1 MNKPFIS
8 IIVPFYNVEKYARK
22 CIESLMEQ
30 TFRNIEIIL
39 VDDGSPDNCGT
50 IIDEYAAK
58 DTRIKAIHKQNG
70 GLSSARNAGIAE
82 ARGQWLTYLDSDD
95 TLYPDA
101 LARLMAATTENVDIV
116 VAGLSRDR
124 DVAAVTDDSVEIMS
138 GLTALERGL
147 YQRGVTTSA
156 CAKLFSRRVADGI
169 TFPDGL
175 YYEDLLYCVETLR
188 RSARVAVIGDVVY
201 YYRDNPSSFINT
213 FSPRRLD
220 VLRVTA
226 RVEELLEGDEELLRA
241 ARSRRLSACFNI
253 YGLLAVHDRD
263 GRYSDVSC
271 RCWTLIKDYRRD
283 SLFDPRVRLKNKV
296 GILLSYMGPRVFGCL
311 AGMVY

>member
-1 MNKPFIS
+1 MSGECACAVFS
-8 IIVPFYNVEKYARK
+8 DWEAII
-22 CIESLMEQ
+22 
-30 TFRNIEIIL
+30 
-39 VDDGSPDNCGT
+39 VDDGSTDST
-50 IIDEYAAK
+50 REIAAGFTVR
-58 DTRIKAIHKQNG
+58 DSRFRLVSTPNG

-101 LARLMAATTENVDIV
+101 LVKLMAATTENVDIV

-124 DVAAVTDDSVEIMS
+124 DVAAETDDSVEIMS

-156 CAKLFSRRVADGI
+156 CAKLFSRMVADGI

>member
-1 MNKPFIS
+1 MIS
-8 IIVPFYNVEKYARK
+8 VIIPAYNAQAYLRE
-22 CIESLMEQ
+22 CLESVLAQSFSDWEA
-30 TFRNIEIIL
+30 II
-39 VDDGSPDNCGT
+39 VDDGSTDST
-50 IIDEYAAK
+50 REIAAGFTVR
-58 DTRIKAIHKQNG
+58 DSRFRLVSTPNG

-101 LARLMAATTENVDIV
+101 LVKLMAATTENVDIV

-124 DVAAVTDDSVEIMS
+124 DVAAETDDSVEIMS

-156 CAKLFSRRVADGI
+156 CAKLFSRMVADGI

>member
-1 MNKPFIS
+1 MIS
-8 IIVPFYNVEKYARK
+8 VIIPAYNAQAYLRE
-22 CIESLMEQ
+22 CLESVLAQSFSDWEA
-30 TFRNIEIIL
+30 II
-39 VDDGSPDNCGT
+39 VDDGSTDST
-50 IIDEYAAK
+50 REIAAGFTVR
-58 DTRIKAIHKQNG
+58 DSRVRLVSTPNG

>member
-1 MNKPFIS
+1 
-8 IIVPFYNVEKYARK
+8 
-22 CIESLMEQ
+22 
-30 TFRNIEIIL
+30 
-39 VDDGSPDNCGT
+39 
-50 IIDEYAAK
+50 
-58 DTRIKAIHKQNG
+58 
-70 GLSSARNAGIAE
+70 
-82 ARGQWLTYLDSDD
+82 
-95 TLYPDA
+95 
-101 LARLMAATTENVDIV
+101 MAATTENVDIV

-271 RCWTLIKDYRRD
+271 RCWTLNGTIAATVSSTRACVLKTRWAYCSAIWAREFSAVLPGWSTDSGLSHRSCGRAPRRAAI
-283 SLFDPRVRLKNKV
+283 PT
-296 GILLSYMGPRVFGCL
+296 C
-311 AGMVY
+311 

>member
-1 MNKPFIS
+1 MIS
-8 IIVPFYNVEKYARK
+8 VIIPAYNAQAYLRECLESVLAQSFSDWEAIIVN
-22 CIESLMEQ
+22 
-30 TFRNIEIIL
+30 
-39 VDDGSPDNCGT
+39 DGSTDS
-50 IIDEYAAK
+50 
-58 DTRIKAIHKQNG
+58 TREIGLCFTARDSRFRLVSTPNG
-70 GLSSARNAGIAE
+70 GLSSARNTGIAE
-82 ARGQWLTYLDSDD
+82 ARGQWFTYLDSDD

-101 LARLMAATTENVDIV
+101 LARLMAAATENVDIV
-116 VAGLSRDR
+116 VAGFSRDR
-124 DVAAVTDDSVEIMS
+124 DAAAVTDGSVEIIS

-147 YQRGVTTSA
+147 YQRGVSTSA

-169 TFPDGL
+169 AFPDGL

-226 RVEELLEGDEELLRA
+226 RVEELLEGDEELQRA
-241 ARSRRLSACFNI
+241 ARDRRLSACFNI

-263 GRYSDVSC
+263 GRYSDVGC

-283 SLFDPRVRLKNKV
+283 SLFNPRVRLKNKL
-296 GILLSYMGPRVFGCL
+296 GILVSYMGRRVFGRL

>member
-1 MNKPFIS
+1 MIS
-8 IIVPFYNVEKYARK
+8 VIIPAYNAQAYLRE
-22 CIESLMEQ
+22 CLESVLAQSFSDWEA
-30 TFRNIEIIL
+30 II
-39 VDDGSPDNCGT
+39 VDDGSTDST
-50 IIDEYAAK
+50 REIAAGFTVR
-58 DTRIKAIHKQNG
+58 DSRFRLVSTPNG
-70 GLSSARNAGIAE
+70 GLSSARNTGIAE
-82 ARGQWLTYLDSDD
+82 ARGQWFTYLDSDD

-101 LARLMAATTENVDIV
+101 LARLMAAATENVDIV
-116 VAGLSRDR
+116 VAGFNRDR
-124 DVAAVTDDSVEIMS
+124 DAVAVTDGSVEIMS

-147 YQRGVTTSA
+147 YQRGVSTSA

-169 TFPDGL
+169 AFPDGL

>member
-1 MNKPFIS
+1 MIS
-8 IIVPFYNVEKYARK
+8 VIIPAYNAQAYLRE
-22 CIESLMEQ
+22 CLESVLAQSFSDWEA
-30 TFRNIEIIL
+30 II
-39 VDDGSPDNCGT
+39 VDDGSTDST
-50 IIDEYAAK
+50 REIAAGFTVR
-58 DTRIKAIHKQNG
+58 DSRFRLVSTPNG

-156 CAKLFSRRVADGI
+156 CAKLFSRMVADGI

>member
-1 MNKPFIS
+1 MIS
-8 IIVPFYNVEKYARK
+8 VIIPAYNAQAYLRE
-22 CIESLMEQ
+22 CLESVLAQSFSDWEA
-30 TFRNIEIIL
+30 II
-39 VDDGSPDNCGT
+39 VDDGSTDS
-50 IIDEYAAK
+50 
-58 DTRIKAIHKQNG
+58 TREIGLCFTARDSRFRLVSTPNG

-101 LARLMAATTENVDIV
+101 LARLMAAATENVDIV
-116 VAGLSRDR
+116 VAGFSRDR
-124 DVAAVTDDSVEIMS
+124 DSAAVTDGSVEIIS

-147 YQRGVTTSA
+147 YQRGVSTSA

-169 TFPDGL
+169 AFPDGL

-226 RVEELLEGDEELLRA
+226 RVEELLKGDERLQRA
-241 ARSRRLSACFNI
+241 ARDRRLSACFNI

-283 SLFDPRVRLKNKV
+283 SLFNPRVRLKNKL
-296 GILLSYMGPRVFGCL
+296 GILVSYMGRRVFGLL

>member
-1 MNKPFIS
+1 MIS
-8 IIVPFYNVEKYARK
+8 VIIPAYNAQAYLRE
-22 CIESLMEQ
+22 CLESVLAQSFSDWEA
-30 TFRNIEIIL
+30 II
-39 VDDGSPDNCGT
+39 VDDGSTDST
-50 IIDEYAAK
+50 REIAAGFTVR
-58 DTRIKAIHKQNG
+58 DSRFRLVSTPNG

>member
-1 MNKPFIS
+1 MIS
-8 IIVPFYNVEKYARK
+8 VIIPAYNAQAYLRE
-22 CIESLMEQ
+22 CLESVLAQSFSDWEA
-30 TFRNIEIIL
+30 II
-39 VDDGSPDNCGT
+39 VDDGSTDST
-50 IIDEYAAK
+50 REIAAGFTVR
-58 DTRIKAIHKQNG
+58 DSRFRLVSTPNG

-175 YYEDLLYCVETLR
+175 YYEDVLYCVETLR

>member
-1 MNKPFIS
+1 MIS
-8 IIVPFYNVEKYARK
+8 VIIPAYNAQAYLRE
-22 CIESLMEQ
+22 CLESVLAQSFSDWEA
-30 TFRNIEIIL
+30 II
-39 VDDGSPDNCGT
+39 VDDGSTDS
-50 IIDEYAAK
+50 
-58 DTRIKAIHKQNG
+58 TREIGLCFTARDSRFRLVSTPNG
-70 GLSSARNAGIAE
+70 GLSSARNTGIAE

-101 LARLMAATTENVDIV
+101 LARLMAAATENVDIV
-116 VAGLSRDR
+116 VAGFSRDR
-124 DVAAVTDDSVEIMS
+124 DAVAVTDGSVEIMS

-147 YQRGVTTSA
+147 YQRGVSTSA

-169 TFPDGL
+169 AFPDGL

-213 FSPRRLD
+213 FSPRRFD

-226 RVEELLEGDEELLRA
+226 RVEELLEGDEELQRA
-241 ARSRRLSACFNI
+241 ARDRRLSACFNI

-271 RCWTLIKDYRRD
+271 RCWTLIKDYRHD
-283 SLFDPRVRLKNKV
+283 SLFNPRVRLKNKL
-296 GILLSYMGPRVFGCL
+296 GILVSYMGRRVFGRL

>member
-1 MNKPFIS
+1 MIS
-8 IIVPFYNVEKYARK
+8 VIIPAYNAQAYLRECLESVLAQSFSDWEAIIVN
-22 CIESLMEQ
+22 
-30 TFRNIEIIL
+30 
-39 VDDGSPDNCGT
+39 DGSTDST
-50 IIDEYAAK
+50 REIAAGFTVR
-58 DTRIKAIHKQNG
+58 DSRFRLVSTPNG

-101 LARLMAATTENVDIV
+101 LVKLMAATTENVDIV

>member
-1 MNKPFIS
+1 MIS
-8 IIVPFYNVEKYARK
+8 VIIPAYNAQAYLRECLESVLAQSFSDWEAIIVN
-22 CIESLMEQ
+22 
-30 TFRNIEIIL
+30 
-39 VDDGSPDNCGT
+39 DGSTDST
-50 IIDEYAAK
+50 REIAAGFTVR
-58 DTRIKAIHKQNG
+58 DSRFRLVSTPNG
-70 GLSSARNAGIAE
+70 GLSSARNTGIAE
-82 ARGQWLTYLDSDD
+82 ARGQWFTYLDSDD
-95 TLYPDA
+95 ILYPDA
-101 LARLMAATTENVDIV
+101 LARLMAAATENVDIV
-116 VAGLSRDR
+116 VAGFSRDM
-124 DVAAVTDDSVEIMS
+124 DAAAVTDGSVEIIS

-147 YQRGVTTSA
+147 YQRGVSTSA
-156 CAKLFSRRVADGI
+156 CAKLFSRMVADGI

>member
-1 MNKPFIS
+1 MIS
-8 IIVPFYNVEKYARK
+8 VIIPAYNAQAYLRE
-22 CIESLMEQ
+22 CLESVLAQSFSDWEA
-30 TFRNIEIIL
+30 II
-39 VDDGSPDNCGT
+39 VDDGSTDS
-50 IIDEYAAK
+50 
-58 DTRIKAIHKQNG
+58 TREIGLCFTARDSRFRLVSTPNG
-70 GLSSARNAGIAE
+70 GLSSARNTGIAE
-82 ARGQWLTYLDSDD
+82 ARGQWFTYLDSDD

-101 LARLMAATTENVDIV
+101 LARLMAAATENVDIV
-116 VAGLSRDR
+116 VAGFSRDR
-124 DVAAVTDDSVEIMS
+124 DSAAVTDGSVEIIS

-147 YQRGVTTSA
+147 YQRRVSTSA

-169 TFPDGL
+169 AFPDGL

-213 FSPRRLD
+213 FSPRRFD

-226 RVEELLEGDEELLRA
+226 RVEELLEGDERLQRA
-241 ARSRRLSACFNI
+241 ARDRRLSACFNI
-253 YGLLAVHDRD
+253 YGLLAVHDRG

-283 SLFDPRVRLKNKV
+283 SLFNPRVRLKNKL
-296 GILLSYMGPRVFGCL
+296 GILVSYMGRRVFGRL

>member
-1 MNKPFIS
+1 MIS
-8 IIVPFYNVEKYARK
+8 VIIPAYNAQAYLRE
-22 CIESLMEQ
+22 CLESVLAQSFSDWEA
-30 TFRNIEIIL
+30 II
-39 VDDGSPDNCGT
+39 VDDGSTDS
-50 IIDEYAAK
+50 
-58 DTRIKAIHKQNG
+58 TREIGLCFTARDSRFRLVSTPNG

-101 LARLMAATTENVDIV
+101 LARLMAAATENVDIV
-116 VAGLSRDR
+116 VAGFSRDR
-124 DVAAVTDDSVEIMS
+124 DSAAVTDGRVEIIS

-147 YQRGVTTSA
+147 YQRGVSTSA

-169 TFPDGL
+169 AFPDGL

-226 RVEELLEGDEELLRA
+226 RVEELLEGDEELQRA
-241 ARSRRLSACFNI
+241 ARDRRLSACFNI

-271 RCWTLIKDYRRD
+271 RCWTLIKDHRRD
-283 SLFDPRVRLKNKV
+283 SLFNPRVRLKNKL
-296 GILLSYMGPRVFGCL
+296 GILVSYMGRRVFGLL

>member
-1 MNKPFIS
+1 MSSVIIPAYNAQAYLRECLESVLAQSFS
-8 IIVPFYNVEKYARK
+8 DWEAIIVN
-22 CIESLMEQ
+22 
-30 TFRNIEIIL
+30 
-39 VDDGSPDNCGT
+39 DGSTDST
-50 IIDEYAAK
+50 REIAAGFTVR
-58 DTRIKAIHKQNG
+58 DSRFRLVSTPNG
-70 GLSSARNAGIAE
+70 GLSSARNTGIAE
-82 ARGQWLTYLDSDD
+82 ARGQWFTYLDSDD
-95 TLYPDA
+95 ILYPDA
-101 LARLMAATTENVDIV
+101 LARLMAAATENVDIV
-116 VAGLSRDR
+116 VAGFSRDM
-124 DVAAVTDDSVEIMS
+124 DAAAVTDGSVEIIS

-147 YQRGVTTSA
+147 YQRGVSTSA
-156 CAKLFSRRVADGI
+156 CAKLFSRMVADGI

>member
-1 MNKPFIS
+1 MIS
-8 IIVPFYNVEKYARK
+8 VIIPAYNAQAYLRECLESVLAQSFSDWEAIIVN
-22 CIESLMEQ
+22 
-30 TFRNIEIIL
+30 
-39 VDDGSPDNCGT
+39 DGSTDST
-50 IIDEYAAK
+50 REIAAGFTVR
-58 DTRIKAIHKQNG
+58 DSRFRLVSTPNG

-101 LARLMAATTENVDIV
+101 LVKLMAATTENVDIV

-156 CAKLFSRRVADGI
+156 CAKLFSRMVADGI

>member
-1 MNKPFIS
+1 MIS
-8 IIVPFYNVEKYARK
+8 VIIPAYNAQAYLRE
-22 CIESLMEQ
+22 CLESVLAQSFSDWEA
-30 TFRNIEIIL
+30 II
-39 VDDGSPDNCGT
+39 VDDGSTDS
-50 IIDEYAAK
+50 
-58 DTRIKAIHKQNG
+58 TREIGLCFTARDSRFRLVSTPNG
-70 GLSSARNAGIAE
+70 GLSSARNTGIAE
-82 ARGQWLTYLDSDD
+82 ARGQWFTYLDSDD

-101 LARLMAATTENVDIV
+101 LARLMAAATENVDIV
-116 VAGLSRDR
+116 VAGFNRDR
-124 DVAAVTDDSVEIMS
+124 DAAAVTDGSVEIMS

-147 YQRGVTTSA
+147 YQRGVSTSA

-169 TFPDGL
+169 AFPDGL

-226 RVEELLEGDEELLRA
+226 RVEELLEGDEELQRA
-241 ARSRRLSACFNI
+241 ARDRRLSACFNI

-283 SLFDPRVRLKNKV
+283 SLFNPRVRLKNKL
-296 GILLSYMGPRVFGCL
+296 GILLSYMGRRVFGLL

>member
-1 MNKPFIS
+1 MIS
-8 IIVPFYNVEKYARK
+8 VIIPAYNAQAYLQE
-22 CIESLMEQ
+22 CLESVLAQSFSDWEA
-30 TFRNIEIIL
+30 II
-39 VDDGSPDNCGT
+39 VDDGSTDS
-50 IIDEYAAK
+50 
-58 DTRIKAIHKQNG
+58 TREIGLCFTARDSRFRLVSTPNG
-70 GLSSARNAGIAE
+70 GLSSARNTGIAE
-82 ARGQWLTYLDSDD
+82 ARGQWFTYLDSDD

-101 LARLMAATTENVDIV
+101 LARLMAAATENVDIV
-116 VAGLSRDR
+116 VAGFSRDR
-124 DVAAVTDDSVEIMS
+124 DVAAVTDGSVEIIS

-147 YQRGVTTSA
+147 YQRGVSTSA

-169 TFPDGL
+169 AFPDGL

-226 RVEELLEGDEELLRA
+226 RVEELLEGDEELQRA
-241 ARSRRLSACFNI
+241 ARDRRLSACFNI

-283 SLFDPRVRLKNKV
+283 SLFNPRVRLKNKL
-296 GILLSYMGPRVFGCL
+296 GILVSYMGRRVFGRL

>member
-1 MNKPFIS
+1 MIS
-8 IIVPFYNVEKYARK
+8 VIIPAYNAQAYLRECLESVLAQSFSDWEAIIVN
-22 CIESLMEQ
+22 
-30 TFRNIEIIL
+30 
-39 VDDGSPDNCGT
+39 DGSTDST
-50 IIDEYAAK
+50 REIAAGFTVR
-58 DTRIKAIHKQNG
+58 DSRFRLVSTPNG

-101 LARLMAATTENVDIV
+101 LAILMAAATENVDIV
-116 VAGLSRDR
+116 VAGFSRDR
-124 DVAAVTDDSVEIMS
+124 DAASVTDGSVEIIS

-147 YQRGVTTSA
+147 YQRGVSTSA

-169 TFPDGL
+169 AFPDGL

-226 RVEELLEGDEELLRA
+226 RVEELLEGDEELQRA
-241 ARSRRLSACFNI
+241 ARDRRLSACFNI

-283 SLFDPRVRLKNKV
+283 SLFNPRVRLKNKL
-296 GILLSYMGPRVFGCL
+296 GILVSYMGRRVFGRL

>member
-1 MNKPFIS
+1 MIS
-8 IIVPFYNVEKYARK
+8 VIIPAYNAQAYLRE
-22 CIESLMEQ
+22 CLESVLAQSFSDWEA
-30 TFRNIEIIL
+30 II
-39 VDDGSPDNCGT
+39 VDDGSTDST
-50 IIDEYAAK
+50 REIAAGFTVR
-58 DTRIKAIHKQNG
+58 DSRFRLVSTPNG

-220 VLRVTA
+220 VLMCHGPGRGVA
-226 RVEELLEGDEELLRA
+226 RGDEELLRA

>member
-1 MNKPFIS
+1 MIS
-8 IIVPFYNVEKYARK
+8 VIIPAYNAQAYLRE
-22 CIESLMEQ
+22 CLESVLAQSFSDWEA
-30 TFRNIEIIL
+30 II
-39 VDDGSPDNCGT
+39 VDDGSTDST
-50 IIDEYAAK
+50 REIAAGFTVR
-58 DTRIKAIHKQNG
+58 DSRFRLVSTPNG

-226 RVEELLEGDEELLRA
+226 RVEELLEGMRSCCVRRA
-241 ARSRRLSACFNI
+241 
-253 YGLLAVHDRD
+253 
-263 GRYSDVSC
+263 
-271 RCWTLIKDYRRD
+271 
-283 SLFDPRVRLKNKV
+283 P
-296 GILLSYMGPRVFGCL
+296 
-311 AGMVY
+311 AG